1 MMEFKYNSGLESNI
15 SDVAMKQQK
24 AEAERV
30 GPAAS
35 LQARPSALGPAT
47 PPSHAL
53 LWAQGGA
60 ALPPR
65 PTATRSAR
73 QTPALLL
80 VLLGDKAAT
89 PH

>member
-1 MMEFKYNSGLESNI
+1 MCKKPDMMEFKYNSRLESNI
-15 SDVAMKQQK
+15 SDVAMKQK
-24 AEAERV
+24 AEAESV

-47 PPSHAL
+47 PPS

-65 PTATRSAR
+65 PTATWSAW
-73 QTPALLL
+73 QTPALA
-80 VLLGDKAAT
+80 VSVAR
-89 PH
+89 